1 MKRVVF
7 LLAAASL
14 IGGCGILRPSKPKTP
29 TIGERI
35 PVLTSETRIDADP
48 ALADVAI
55 TIPAAQA
62 NSDWAQPGG
71 NPAKSMGHVA
81 LGTSLSRAWTANI
94 GAGSQSR
101 ARLASAPVVA
111 NGRVY
116 TIDTQAVVRAFD
128 AQTGAQAWAHPVG
141 DPKERRGGVSLW
153 TGESTGAHG
162 LLFGGGV
169 SFDNGRIYATSGLG
183 DVEALDAA
191 TGASVW
197 RVRPAGPLRGAPTI
211 ANENVYVTTQDNQ
224 LFALNPADGSVRW
237 NASGTFETA
246 GVFGAAAPAA
256 AQGTVVAGFSSGELT
271 AYRYEN
277 GRIVW
282 QDALTRT
289 SISTAV
295 ATISDIDAEPV
306 IDQGRVYAL
315 GQGGRM
321 VALELNTGQRIWEIN
336 AAGISTPWVAGEWI
350 FAVTDQ
356 AQLMAIA
363 RSNGRVKWLTQ
374 LPRYRD
380 EKDKEGPIRWVGPV
394 LAGDRLVLGN
404 SRGQVVNVSPIDGS
418 VQSTVNT
425 SMPISLPLV
434 VAGNTLYILH
444 DEGRLTAWR

>member
-1 MKRVVF
+1 MAK
-7 LLAAASL
+7 
-14 IGGCGILRPSKPKTP
+14 IGQG
-29 TIGERI
+29 
-35 PVLTSETRIDADP
+35 SE
-48 ALADVAI
+48 
-55 TIPAAQA
+55 
-62 NSDWAQPGG
+62 
-71 NPAKSMGHVA
+71 
-81 LGTSLSRAWTANI
+81 
-94 GAGSQSR
+94 SR
-101 ARLASAPVVA
+101 ARLASGPVSA

-128 AQTGAQAWAHPVG
+128 TKTGAEAWAHPVG
-141 DPKERRGGVSLW
+141 DPKERRGGISIW
-153 TGESTGAHG
+153 SGESTGAHG

-183 DVEALDAA
+183 DVEAVDAA
-191 TGASVW
+191 TGAMIW

-211 ANENVYVTTQDNQ
+211 ANDNIYVTTQDNQ
-224 LFALNPADGSVRW
+224 LFALNPADGKVRW
-237 NASGTFETA
+237 TAAATFETA
-246 GVFGAAAPAA
+246 GVLGAASPAA
-256 AQGTVVAGFSSGELT
+256 AQGTVVAGFSSGELN

-336 AAGISTPWVAGEWI
+336 AAGLNTPWVAGEWI

-356 AQLMAIA
+356 GQLMAIA
-363 RSNGRVKWLTQ
+363 RATGKLKWLTQ
-374 LPRYRD
+374 LPRYKN
-380 EKDKEGPIRWVGPV
+380 EEDKKGAISWVGPV
-394 LAGDRLVLGN
+394 LAGDRLIVGN
-404 SRGQVVNVSPIDGS
+404 SRGQLINVNPLDGAI
-418 VQSTVNT
+418 QSTT
-425 SMPISLPLV
+425 ETDMSISLPMV
-434 VAGNTLYILH
+434 VAGNTLYVLH